1 MIRSV
6 LRATGSYLPD
16 RIITNAEM
24 ERLVDTSD
32 EWIVQRTGIRERHVA
47 AENQSTSDLA
57 IQAAKRAL
65 ESSGLSP
72 EDLDGVI
79 VATTT
84 PDRTFPA
91 VAVMVQAALGMRVGL
106 AFDVQAVCSGFVYA
120 LTLADNFIQLGQAS
134 AFW

>member
-6 LRATGSYLPD
+6 LRATGSYLPE
-16 RIITNAEM
+16 RVITNAEM

-47 AENQSTSDLA
+47 AETQSTSDLA
-57 IQAAKRAL
+57 IEAAKRAL

-91 VAVMVQAALGMRVGL
+91 VAVMVQAALGMRVGIG
-106 AFDVQAVCSGFVYA
+106 V
-120 LTLADNFIQLGQAS
+120 
-134 AFW
+134 